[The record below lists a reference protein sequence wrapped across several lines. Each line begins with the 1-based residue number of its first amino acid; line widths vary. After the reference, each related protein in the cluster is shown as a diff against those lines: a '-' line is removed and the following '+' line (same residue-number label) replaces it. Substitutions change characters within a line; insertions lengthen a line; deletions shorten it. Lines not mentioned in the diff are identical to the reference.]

1 MIRQHLIRVGALG
14 RVGRF
19 TSVDA
24 VRYPRGS
31 RVICRTVRG
40 LEVGEVLSAA
50 PSTPLARREVISAP
64 IPPSDGS
71 LLRGMTPED
80 HLLLA
85 RLEKHRDEAYSA
97 CQLLLSERGVQA
109 TLMDVEH
116 LFDGR
121 SLYFYFL
128 GDVSPELE
136 AVTAELAETYETQ
149 VQFRKFADTLTAG
162 CGPGCGTDE
171 AAGGGCGDG
180 GCSTCSVASACGT
193 RMKNQII

>member
-1 MIRQHLIRVGALG
+1 MIRQHLIRVGVLG

-24 VRYPRGS
+24 VRYPRGA
-31 RVICRTVRG
+31 RVVCRTARG
-40 LEVGEVLSAA
+40 LEVGEVLA
-50 PSTPLARREVISAP
+50 PAGDDGGWDH
-64 IPPSDGS
+64 SDGA

-85 RLEKHRDEAYSA
+85 RLEKHRDEAYTA
-97 CQLLLSERGVQA
+97 CQALLTERGLA
-109 TLMDVEH
+109 TVLMDVEH

-128 GDVSPELE
+128 GDMTPELD
-136 AVTAELAETYETQ
+136 AITAELTQTYETH
-149 VQFRKFADTLTAG
+149 VQFRKFAETLTAG
-162 CGPGCGTDE
+162 CGPGCGTEE

-180 GCSTCSVASACGT
+180 GCSTCAVSSACGT
-193 RMKNQII
+193 KQKKATVSHS

>member
-1 MIRQHLIRVGALG
+1 LG

-24 VRYPRGS
+24 VRFPRGS
-31 RVICRTVRG
+31 RVVCRTSRG
-40 LEVGEVLSAA
+40 LEVGEVLA
-50 PSTPLARREVISAP
+50 PAGDDGSLAG
-64 IPPSDGS
+64 SDGS

-85 RLEKHRDEAYSA
+85 RLERDKDEAYAA
-97 CQLLLSERGVQA
+97 CQTLLAERGVA
-109 TLMDVEH
+109 AVLMDVEH

-128 GDVSPELE
+128 GEVTPELE
-136 AVTAELAETYETQ
+136 AITQELADAYETR

-162 CGPGCGTDE
+162 CGPACGTEE
-171 AAGGGCGDG
+171 ATGGGCGDG
-180 GCSTCSVASACGT
+180 GCSSCSMATACGT
-193 RMKNQII
+193 KRAKNS